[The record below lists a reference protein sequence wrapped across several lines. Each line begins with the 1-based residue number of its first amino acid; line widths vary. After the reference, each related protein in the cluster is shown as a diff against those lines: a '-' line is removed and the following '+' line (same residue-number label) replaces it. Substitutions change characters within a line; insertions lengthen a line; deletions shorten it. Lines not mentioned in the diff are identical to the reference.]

1 MIQRSANTPP
11 VTDQLAVFAADLGV
25 DDIPHEVRR
34 QVSLLVVDFF
44 RVAAAGVR
52 TPWVKKVWEALSS
65 MGGRPKTTA
74 SPID

>member
-1 MIQRSANTPP
+1 MIQRSANTPS
-11 VTDQLAVFAADLGV
+11 VTDQLAVFAAELGV

-52 TPWVKKVWEALSS
+52 TPSFS
-65 MGGRPKTTA
+65 
-74 SPID
+74 